1 MSLIKCNLNGNAV
14 EYDDTEFEIVTNG
27 HNKEKYL
34 HYIGNGKN
42 ITNPKGNISCYRMF
56 ENFRGTSLDLSNFNT
71 SKIINMSFMFHNC
84 SNLKSLNLENF
95 NTKNVN
101 DMSGM
106 FFNCANLEILDLS
119 KFNTSKVIDMDSM
132 FWFCKNLKSLNLS
145 NFNTENVINMEDMFN
160 KCKNLTEL
168 DLSSF
173 HINNTTRLS
182 DMFWYCKNIEEIKV
196 NSDFFQFFSD
206 HRNILFEDCK
216 NITIISVSK
225 LDKAIE
231 DLFY

>member
-1 MSLIKCNLNGNAV
+1 MALVKTIIDNNEI
-14 EYDDTEFEIVTNG
+14 EYEDTEFEIVTNA
-27 HNKEKYL
+27 HNVKHL

-42 ITNPKGNISCYRMF
+42 IHNPKGNISCYRMF

-71 SKIINMSFMFHNC
+71 SRITNMSFMFHNC

-95 NTKNVN
+95 NTKNVM

-106 FFNCANLEILDLS
+106 FFNCVNLEILDLS

-132 FWFCKNLKSLNLS
+132 FWLCKNLKSLNLS
-145 NFNTENVINMEDMFN
+145 NFNTENVLNMEDMFN

-168 DLSSF
+168 DISSF

-182 DMFWYCKNIEEIKV
+182 DMFWYCEGLEKLKVCSDYLEFFTNHKKSLFKKYENI
-196 NSDFFQFFSD
+196 
-206 HRNILFEDCK
+206 NIIPVTK
-216 NITIISVSK
+216 INKTIQ
-225 LDKAIE
+225 